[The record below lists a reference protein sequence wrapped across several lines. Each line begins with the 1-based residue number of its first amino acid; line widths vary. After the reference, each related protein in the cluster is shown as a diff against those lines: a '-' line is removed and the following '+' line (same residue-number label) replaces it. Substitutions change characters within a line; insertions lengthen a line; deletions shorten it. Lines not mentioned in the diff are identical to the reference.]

1 IVFLLFTYL
10 TLRCCSI
17 CPRNW
22 LFADVPSLAQQ
33 SMIFRVSCITGRQS
47 AFDSVKLR
55 LTSSPVLSAPD
66 MTKPIKLE
74 VDASGVGA
82 VLIQEDDH

>member
-22 LFADVPSLAQQ
+22 LFADIPSLAQQ
-33 SMIFRVSCITGRQS
+33 SMIFRIEDYVDYVGTAKFTSKLDLLKAG
-47 AFDSVKLR
+47 SV
-55 LTSSPVLSAPD
+55 
-66 MTKPIKLE
+66 I
-74 VDASGVGA
+74 G
-82 VLIQEDDH
+82 